1 MTDLARQ
8 LGLEP
13 RRLAARWGWFV
24 ALGVVMVIAGGFALG
39 DTVLVTL
46 VSVLFI
52 GAALLI
58 AGIFQVI
65 HAFANKGWG
74 AFLLALRGAR
84 STFVGGLLIMDEPV
98 NGSVLI
104 TDTVVFAVSGVVR
117 VVMALRHRE
126 LKGWWLILLGGVIG
140 VAVAVLLYTSLPWSS
155 LWLLGTLIAI
165 ELIFN
170 GIGWIMPGFALRG
183 EARVLART

>member
-24 ALGVVMVIAGGFALG
+24 ALGVVMVIAGGFALA

-46 VSVLFI
+46 VSVIFI

-65 HAFANKGWG
+65 HAFANKGWV
-74 AFLLALRGAR
+74 AFLMALLGGALYI
-84 STFVGGLLIMDEPV
+84 VGGLLIMDEPV
-98 NGSVLI
+98 NGSV
-104 TDTVVFAVSGVVR
+104 VSHPPSCRRAGSQRRLAHSDGVAPSRASRLVADAHR
-117 VVMALRHRE
+117 RRHR
-126 LKGWWLILLGGVIG
+126 GCRRG
-140 VAVAVLLYTSLPWSS
+140 VAVHEPAMVQPVAAWHADRDRADL
-155 LWLLGTLIAI
+155 
-165 ELIFN
+165 
-170 GIGWIMPGFALRG
+170 
-183 EARVLART
+183 